1 MSKITEYACGKE
13 CQIRL
18 IGVCNHNDETT
29 IFAHYRRG
37 GLGGMGQKPSDLHGA
52 FACSSCH
59 DAVDGRTK
67 THLSQAEL
75 DSDFKD
81 GVFRTQEI
89 LRAKGF
95 ITLKGA

>member
-1 MSKITEYACGKE
+1 MSKITESARGQE

-37 GLGGMGQKPSDLHGA
+37 GLGGMGKKPSDLFGA
-52 FACSSCH
+52 YACSSCH

-67 THLSQAEL
+67 TPFSSVEL
-75 DSDFKD
+75 DADFKD
-81 GVFRTQEI
+81 AVFRTQDI
-89 LRAKGF
+89 LMTKGL
-95 ITLKGA
+95 IKGA